1 MKKILRT
8 IIISLSAF
16 GAITTQAADKYVKPG
31 GTGDGSTWANAAGD
45 IQTAVT
51 AAVAGETV
59 FVSNGTYTLSAQIT
73 VSKGITVKSFNNGVV
88 DRAGTIIN
96 GNNYVGRT
104 VTNRCFTLSHANAVL
119 EGFTI
124 TNGYTATV
132 GGGGVYMSAG
142 TLRNCL
148 IIGNSTYGVNGGGV
162 FATSAGCMVT
172 NCSIIGN
179 TAGGPSN
186 LGGSGGGLY
195 METGGQIWNSLIA
208 ENKVPIYAGYG
219 GGARL
224 NSATMV
230 NCQVISNTC
239 LDGYMTGG
247 VYCHGT
253 VVMRNCLIMGNGRGR
268 ASTSAGLGSHAY
280 GGLNAYVENCTI
292 VDNRG
297 AGISTQFG
305 GGNYYLKNT
314 VAYRNDDDTL
324 TTVPTANNSVMVI
337 SNSCVSSTNGMTSG
351 SGNTTAEP
359 SFVRRSAGD
368 YRLTPWSVGVD
379 TGLVLPWM
387 STATDLDEN
396 PRISVNNLPD
406 MGAYETTAGSVATH
420 YVARTGQT
428 PVPPYTAGWTA
439 AASNIQDVV
448 NIMSDGATI
457 LVKSGATYP
466 FEDQIVTGFATIR
479 SDNNGTL
486 DRDTTII
493 SANNYPGKSV
503 TNRCFHINDAEAIVE
518 GFTITNGLSRADG
531 GGVYLSAGTLRNCL
545 VAGNISTNLSHG
557 GGIYATGSRSL
568 ITNCDIVGNAAYG
581 TGGGVQVTTSAKLQN
596 SRVRGNRGM
605 TATTTGSF
613 GGGVWMGASAVLQ
626 NCEIVSNIAPSSAV
640 GGGVCIAANGL
651 TIRNCL
657 IAGNSSPSGGGGV
670 GIWGALTGE
679 TVENCTLFGNMPAGG
694 ASSGIGGTWHAKT
707 LTIRNTICQDSITVA
722 GTILVTNSCLLST
735 NIANATFSATIT
747 NNPVF
752 VNAAGLDFRLKK
764 GSPCIDTGLNQS
776 WMDGALD
783 LDGLVRK
790 DRFASIVD
798 MGAYE
803 FVPLPRGTVV
813 LVR

>member
-1 MKKILRT
+1 MKTIIQIIL
-8 IIISLSAF
+8 IISLSAF

-172 NCSIIGN
+172 NCSIVGN
-179 TAGGPSN
+179 TAGGN
-186 LGGSGGGLY
+186 GGGGLY
-195 METGGQIWNSLIA
+195 LSTGAKAWNSRIVRNSTPIYPGTGGG
-208 ENKVPIYAGYG
+208 VYMFG
-219 GGARL
+219 G
-224 NSATMV
+224 NTMLV
-230 NCQVISNTC
+230 NCQVISNTA

-247 VYCHGT
+247 VYMQGNPT
-253 VVMRNCLIMGNGRGR
+253 TLRNCLIMGNGRGR
-268 ASTSAGLGSHAY
+268 TVPSAGLGSHAW

-545 VAGNISTNLSHG
+545 VAGNISTNHG
-557 GGIYATGSRSL
+557 GGIYATGASSM

-581 TGGGVQVTTSAKLQN
+581 SGGGVLVTTSAKLQN
-596 SRVRGNRGM
+596 SRVRGNRGI
-605 TATTTGSF
+605 TSTSH

-626 NCEIVSNIAPSSAV
+626 NCEIVSNTAHSSAV
-640 GGGVCIAANGL
+640 GGGVCITVNGL
-651 TIRNCL
+651 TVRNCL
-657 IAGNSSPSGGGGV
+657 IVGNSGGSGGGV
-670 GIWGALTGE
+670 GISGALIGE
-679 TVENCTLFGNMPAGG
+679 TVENCTLFGNGVL
-694 ASSGIGGTWHAKT
+694 GIGGTYQGKT
-707 LTIRNTICQDSITVA
+707 LTIRNTICQDTITVA

-752 VNAAGLDFRLKK
+752 VNAAGLNFRLAK
-764 GSPCIDTGLNQS
+764 GSPCIDMGLNQP

-790 DRFASIVD
+790 DRFARIVD

-803 FVPLPRGTVV
+803 FVPLPRGTTI
-813 LVR
+813 LIR